1 LQQADAVLTVSDT
14 DREMFAKLVP
24 RNKITT
30 VQTGVDVDYFRPAPG
45 KEQANMMVFTG
56 SMDWMPNE
64 DGILYFVAEIL
75 PLIRR
80 EIPDARLLVVGR
92 SPSGRVK
99 ELAVRD
105 SLIEVTGTVEDI
117 RPFMD
122 RAAVYVVP
130 LRIGGGTR
138 IKIFE
143 AMAEGK
149 AVVST
154 TIGAEGLPVADGQNI
169 VIADRPSDFAGRVVT
184 MLRDSDLRHSLG
196 DAARKL
202 VEENYSWGSVARQ
215 FAEVL
220 GRVAHR
226 PVGAGVAAAA
236 DEVRSSSR

>member
-1 LQQADAVLTVSDT
+1 
-14 DREMFAKLVP
+14 M
-24 RNKITT
+24 
-30 VQTGVDVDYFRPAPG
+30 
-45 KEQANMMVFTG
+45 
-56 SMDWMPNE
+56 
-64 DGILYFVAEIL
+64 
-75 PLIRR
+75 
-80 EIPDARLLVVGR
+80 
-92 SPSGRVK
+92 
-99 ELAVRD
+99 RD
-105 SLIEVTGTVEDI
+105 SLIEVTGTVDDI

-154 TIGAEGLPVADGQNI
+154 TVGAEGLPVENEQNI
-169 VIADRPSDFAGRVVT
+169 VIADKPEEFASRVVT
-184 MLRDSDLRHSLG
+184 LLRDASKRHALG

-220 GRVAHR
+220 ARVAHR
-226 PVGAGVAAAA
+226 PAASQVVAAA
-236 DEVRSSSR
+236 DEVRSSS